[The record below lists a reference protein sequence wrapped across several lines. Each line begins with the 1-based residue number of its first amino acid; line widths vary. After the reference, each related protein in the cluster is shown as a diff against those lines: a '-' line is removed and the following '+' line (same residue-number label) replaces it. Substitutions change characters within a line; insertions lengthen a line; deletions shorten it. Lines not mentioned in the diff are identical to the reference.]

1 MNAQQIKSNIEYLES
16 QSVDVNENE
25 LSYYLN
31 IDFGE
36 HSIIVDEISK
46 KEVLEALESFDP
58 QDYAD
63 CWWNDESCYWNDYD
77 ELLANCKQWK
87 DELTQ
92 IAKNMPY

>member
-16 QSVDVNENE
+16 QGVGVDGEE
-25 LSYYLN
+25 LSYYIN
-31 IDFGE
+31 FEFGE

-58 QDYAD
+58 QFFAD
-63 CWWNDESCYWNDYD
+63 SWWNDESCYWNDYD
-77 ELLANCKQWK
+77 ELLANSKQWN
-87 DELTQ
+87 DEFKE

>member
-16 QSVDVNENE
+16 QGVGVDGEE

-31 IDFGE
+31 FEFGE
-36 HSIIVDEISK
+36 LSIIVDEISK
-46 KEVLEALESFDP
+46 KEVLEALEAFYP

-63 CWWNDESCYWNDYD
+63 CWWNDESCYWDNYD
-77 ELLANCKQWK
+77 ELLSNCKQWK

-92 IAKNMPY
+92 IVKNMPY